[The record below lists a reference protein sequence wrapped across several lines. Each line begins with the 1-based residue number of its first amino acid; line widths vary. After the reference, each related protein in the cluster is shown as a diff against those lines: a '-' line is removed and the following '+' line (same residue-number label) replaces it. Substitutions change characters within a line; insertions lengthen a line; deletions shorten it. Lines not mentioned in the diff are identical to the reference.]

1 MNVLADKDSYK
12 EYLDENRR
20 LLEVVQEGAYN
31 LVEEL
36 VQAADQVRIEEV
48 NKLEADLIKRFKLN
62 QIKIKD
68 KIIEVISARPIS
80 ALENQNLDLL
90 KKKDDREQ
98 G

>member
-36 VQAADQVRIEEV
+36 VQAADQVRIDEV
-48 NKLEADLIKRFKLN
+48 NKL
-62 QIKIKD
+62 
-68 KIIEVISARPIS
+68 
-80 ALENQNLDLL
+80 
-90 KKKDDREQ
+90 
-98 G
+98 